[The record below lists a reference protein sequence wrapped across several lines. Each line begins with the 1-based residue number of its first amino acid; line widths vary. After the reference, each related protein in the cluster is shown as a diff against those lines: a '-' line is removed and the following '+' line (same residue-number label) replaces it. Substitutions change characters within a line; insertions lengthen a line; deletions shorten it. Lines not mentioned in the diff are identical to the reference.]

1 MWTAERC
8 PTNSH
13 NKIGLI
19 TVTNADQEALGHWIN
34 NASCPSLD
42 GATLTV
48 TNPIDDSPL
57 REVAEG
63 SPADMD
69 LAVRAAHE
77 AFQSY
82 RHTSVNDREAWLA
95 RAAALLESRKDE
107 FVDLLIN
114 EGGST
119 VTKASFET
127 GKAVSFLRAAIGMVR
142 RISGE
147 TLPSDYPGR
156 LSLTWREPR
165 GVVAVI
171 TPFNVPLIKAGRLCA
186 NALATGSTLVL
197 LPSEHT
203 PMVALKFAELL
214 AEAGFPAGTVNV
226 VAGNGYKIGDSLVEH
241 PLVKSVTFT
250 GSTVVGKHI
259 QGLCARD
266 NKHVT
271 LELGG
276 KNPLVILD
284 DATFPDAVQGAVRGM
299 FMHQGQACIS
309 SSRIYVQKGI
319 YPKFIE
325 AYKGVVSKLGM
336 GDLREPST
344 IIGPIISDRQRDR
357 IKQHISD
364 AREKGAEV
372 LVGGNWEGNRCEPTV
387 LLNVNESM
395 ECFAEETF
403 GPVVSVYP
411 VDDLEEALTAANNSR
426 YGLSS
431 AIYTNDINRALYYAK
446 SIESG
451 MVHIN
456 GPSVTDEA
464 HVPFGG
470 VGDSGFGREGTE
482 ADIDALTELKWVTVQ
497 MGGAA

>member
-1 MWTAERC
+1 MNTAEQQ
-8 PTNSH
+8 T
-13 NKIGLI
+13 
-19 TVTNADQEALGHWIN
+19 LGHWIN
-34 NASCPSLD
+34 GESLSSED
-42 GATLTV
+42 GSTFTV
-48 TNPIDDSPL
+48 LNPLDDSAFA
-57 REVAEG
+57 EVAEG
-63 SPADMD
+63 SPVEIDK
-69 LAVRAAHE
+69 AVKAAHDS
-77 AFQSY
+77 FQSY

-95 RAAALLESRKDE
+95 NAAALLEERKDE
-107 FVDLLIN
+107 FVNLLID
-114 EGGST
+114 EAGSSMS
-119 VTKASFET
+119 KAQFET
-127 GKAVSFLRAAIGMVR
+127 GKAISFIRAAIGMVR
-142 RISGE
+142 RVSGE

-156 LSLTWREPR
+156 LSFTWREPR

-171 TPFNVPLIKAGRLCA
+171 TPFNVPLIKASRLCA
-186 NALATGSTLVL
+186 NALATGSTVVL

-203 PMVALKFAELL
+203 PVIALKFAQLL
-214 AEAGFPAGTVNV
+214 SVAGFPSGAVNV
-226 VAGNGYKIGDSLVEH
+226 VAGNGYKIGDSLVTH

-259 QGLCARD
+259 QVLCAKD
-266 NKHVT
+266 SKHVT

-284 DATFPDAVQGAVRGM
+284 DASLPDAVQGAVRGM

-325 AYKGVVSKLGM
+325 VYKGVVAKLGR
-336 GDLREPST
+336 GDLRDPST

-357 IKQHISD
+357 IRRHIND

-372 LVGGNWEGNRCEPTV
+372 LVGGQWEGNRCDPTV
-387 LLNVNESM
+387 LLNVTDDM

-403 GPVVSVYP
+403 GPVVSVYE
-411 VDDLEEALTAANNSR
+411 VDNLDEALAAANNSR

-431 AIYTNDINRALYYAK
+431 AIYTSDINAAFRYAK
-446 SIESG
+446 SIETG

-456 GPSVTDEA
+456 GPSITDEA

-497 MGGAA
+497 MDS

>member
-1 MWTAERC
+1 MATEG
-8 PTNSH
+8 
-13 NKIGLI
+13 NK
-19 TVTNADQEALGHWIN
+19 VLGHWIN
-34 NASCPSLD
+34 SASCASGD
-42 GATLTV
+42 GSTFTV
-48 TNPIDDSPL
+48 FNPIDDSPL
-57 REVAEG
+57 AQVAEG
-63 SPADMD
+63 SPAEMD
-69 LAVRAAHE
+69 LAVKAAHE
-77 AFQSY
+77 AFQTY
-82 RHTSVNDREAWLA
+82 RLTSVNDREAWLA
-95 RAAALLESRKDE
+95 RAAALLEERKQE
-107 FVDLLIN
+107 FVDLLID
-114 EGGST
+114 EAGST
-119 VTKASFET
+119 LTKAQFET
-127 GKAVSFLRAAIGMVR
+127 GKAISFIRAAIGMVR
-142 RISGE
+142 RVSGE

-156 LSLTWREPR
+156 LSFTWREPR

-171 TPFNVPLIKAGRLCA
+171 TPFNVPLIKASRLCA

-203 PMVALKFAELL
+203 PIVALKFAQLL
-214 AEAGFPAGTVNV
+214 SEAGFPAGTVNV
-226 VAGNGYKIGDSLVEH
+226 VAGDGYRIGDSLVTH

-259 QGLCARD
+259 QQLCARD

-284 DATFPDAVQGAVRGM
+284 DATLPDAVQGAVRGM

-309 SSRIYVQKGI
+309 SSRIYVQRGI

-336 GDLREPST
+336 GDLRDPGT
-344 IIGPIISDRQRDR
+344 IIGPIISGRQRER
-357 IKQHISD
+357 IKRHIAD
-364 AREKGAEV
+364 AQEKGAEV
-372 LVGGNWEGNRCEPTV
+372 LLGGDWDGNRCRPTV
-387 LLNVNESM
+387 LTNVSEDM
-395 ECFAEETF
+395 ECFADETF

-411 VDDLEEALTAANNSR
+411 VDDLDQALAAANNTR

-431 AIYTNDINRALYYAK
+431 AIYTNDLNTAFRYAK
-446 SIESG
+446 SIEAG

-456 GPSVTDEA
+456 GPSITDEA

-482 ADIDALTELKWVTVQ
+482 ADIDALTELKWVTIQ
-497 MGGAA
+497 TGE

>member
-1 MWTAERC
+1 MSSIEQ
-8 PTNSH
+8 
-13 NKIGLI
+13 
-19 TVTNADQEALGHWIN
+19 DALGHWIGG
-34 NASCPSLD
+34 AEQAAAD
-42 GATLTV
+42 GAIFTV
-48 TNPIDDSPL
+48 LNPLDDSPFA
-57 REVAEG
+57 EVAEG
-63 SPADMD
+63 SPADID
-69 LAVRAAHE
+69 LAVNAAHDS
-77 AFQSY
+77 FQDF

-95 RAAALLESRKDE
+95 NAAALLEQRRGE
-107 FVDLLIN
+107 FVDLLID
-114 EGGST
+114 EAGST
-119 VTKASFET
+119 ITKAQFET
-127 GKAVSFLRAAIGMVR
+127 GKAISFLRAAIGMVR
-142 RISGE
+142 RVQGQ

-171 TPFNVPLIKAGRLCA
+171 TPFNVPLIKASRLCA
-186 NALATGSTLVL
+186 NALATGSTCVL

-203 PMVALKFAELL
+203 PVVALRFAQLL
-214 AEAGFPAGTVNV
+214 SEAGFPDGAVNV
-226 VAGNGYKIGDSLVEH
+226 VAGDGYRIGDSLVTH
-241 PLVKSVTFT
+241 PLVRSVTFT

-259 QGLCARD
+259 QQLCARD

-276 KNPLVILD
+276 KNPLVVLD
-284 DATFPDAVQGAVRGM
+284 DAVLPDAVQGAVRGM

-319 YPKFIE
+319 YPRFIE
-325 AYKGVVSKLGM
+325 AYQGVVAKLGM
-336 GDLREPST
+336 GDLRDPGT
-344 IIGPIISDRQRDR
+344 IIGPIISGRQRER
-357 IKQHISD
+357 IARHISD
-364 AREKGAEV
+364 AREKGAQV
-372 LVGGNWEGNRCEPTV
+372 LLGGEWEGNRCQPTV
-387 LLNVNESM
+387 LLDVSPEM

-403 GPVVSVYP
+403 GPVVSVYE
-411 VDDLEEALTAANNSR
+411 VDSLDDALASANNSR

-431 AIYTNDINRALYYAK
+431 AIYTADLNAALRYAK

-482 ADIDALTELKWVTVQ
+482 ADIEALTELKWVTVQ
-497 MGGAA
+497 MAD